1 MQLFEK
7 KKKKKMKKKAIK
19 SFKKNY
25 GITMPDSDNDTD
37 NINGIEMKENDEI
50 DTSTNLSDIKKLDDS
65 Q

>member
-1 MQLFEK
+1 MQLFENHEK
-7 KKKKKMKKKAIK
+7 QKMKKKAIK

-25 GITMPDSDNDTD
+25 GITMPNSDNDTD

-50 DTSTNLSDIKKLDDS
+50 DTSTNLSGIKKLDDS